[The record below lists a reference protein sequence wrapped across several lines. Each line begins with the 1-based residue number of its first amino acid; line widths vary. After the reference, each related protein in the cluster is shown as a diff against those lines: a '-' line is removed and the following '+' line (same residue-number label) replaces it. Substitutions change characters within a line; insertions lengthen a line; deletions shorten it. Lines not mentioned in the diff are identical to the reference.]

1 MKHSLLT
8 AALVMI
14 AGSGFVAAQ
23 SQVPDPQ
30 IPILETGI
38 GPAIAGSVD
47 YTTIPRDARSFIH
60 KHFRHLT
67 IAECDREFSSGKLE
81 VKFTDGTEV
90 EFDAK
95 GRWIEIDAPDHSVI
109 SSRILKGVLPHRAIR
124 TLEHYR
130 ADKDV
135 ESIKREHNGYKIELQ
150 RMHPDEYRFASDGRL
165 LSRRD

>member
-23 SQVPDPQ
+23 SQVPDRQ
-30 IPILETGI
+30 IPILEMGI
-38 GPAIAGSVD
+38 GPAISGSVD
-47 YTTIPRDARSFIH
+47 YNTLPQDARHFIH

-67 IAECDREFSSGKLE
+67 IAECDREFASGKVE
-81 VKFTDGTEV
+81 VTFTDGTEV

-95 GRWIEIDAPDHSVI
+95 GQWMEIDAPDRGVI
-109 SSRILKGVLPHRAIR
+109 SYRILKGVLPHRAVR
-124 TLEHYR
+124 ELERYR

-135 ESIKREHNGYKIELQ
+135 ESVKREGKGYEIELRQ
-150 RMHPDEYRFASDGRL
+150 QHPDEYHFASDGRL